1 LRILRFFLGLG
12 IALLVH
18 FVGLQL
24 VPQFPLA
31 VDLFLV
37 VLVFQGLDG
46 DAFAGLLAGVTIGLV
61 QDTLGGGI
69 YGLYGVT
76 DTVVGYATAKVA
88 QRVVIQRSTG
98 VMLAFT
104 LASAAQQVLLAVLA
118 LVVFPDP
125 VLPQPL
131 WALLRVGSTAVIG
144 LVVWTALGSWRAR
157 YASWR
162 SSRTSRVHFG

>member
-1 LRILRFFLGLG
+1 MRILRFFFGLGL
-12 IALLVH
+12 ALLVH

-24 VPQFPLA
+24 VSQFPLA

-37 VLVFQGLDG
+37 VLVFQGIDG
-46 DAFAGLLAGVTIGLV
+46 DALAALLAGITIGLV

-88 QRVVIQRSTG
+88 QRVVIQRATG

-104 LASAAQQVLLAVLA
+104 LASAAQQVLLAALA
-118 LVVFPDP
+118 LAVFPDP
-125 VLPQPL
+125 VLPQAL
-131 WALLRVGSTAVIG
+131 WALLRVALTAVIG
-144 LVVWTALGSWRAR
+144 LVIWTALGSWRAR

>member
-1 LRILRFFLGLG
+1 MRTLRFLLGLG

-37 VLVFQGLDG
+37 VLVFQGIDG
-46 DAFAGLLAGVTIGLV
+46 DALAGLLAGVVIGLV
-61 QDTLGGGI
+61 EDTLGGGV

-88 QRVVIQRSTG
+88 QRVVIQRATG

-118 LVVFPDP
+118 LAVFPDP

-131 WALLRVGSTAVIG
+131 WALLRVASTAGIG
-144 LVVWTALGSWRAR
+144 LVVWAVLGSFSAR

-162 SSRTSRVHFG
+162 TSRTSRVHFS

>member
-1 LRILRFFLGLG
+1 MRVLRFLLGLG
-12 IALLVH
+12 LALLVH
-18 FVGLQL
+18 FIGLQVL
-24 VPQFPLA
+24 PQFPLA
-31 VDLFLV
+31 IDLFLI
-37 VLVFQGLDG
+37 VLVFQALDG
-46 DAFAGLLAGVTIGLV
+46 EALAGLLAGVVVGLV
-61 QDTLGGGI
+61 QDTLGGGV

-76 DTVVGYATAKVA
+76 DTVIGYATAKVA
-88 QRVVIQRSTG
+88 QRVVIQRATG

-104 LASAAQQVLLAVLA
+104 LASAAQQVLLALLA

-131 WALLRVGSTAVIG
+131 WALLRVAASAAIG
-144 LVVWTALGSWRAR
+144 LFVWSAIGSWRAR

>member
-1 LRILRFFLGLG
+1 LRILRFFLGLAL
-12 IALLVH
+12 ALLVH
-18 FVGLQL
+18 FVGVRLAA
-24 VPQFPLA
+24 QFPLA
-31 VDLFLV
+31 VDLFLI
-37 VLVFQGLDG
+37 VLVFQGIDG
-46 DAFAGLLAGVTIGLV
+46 DALAGLLSGVLIGLV

-76 DTVVGYATAKVA
+76 DTVIGFATAKVA

-104 LASAAQQVLLAVLA
+104 LASAAQQVLLAALA

-131 WALLRVGSTAVIG
+131 WALLRVGITAVIG
-144 LVVWTALGSWRAR
+144 LTLWTMLGSWRSR

-162 SSRTSRVHFG
+162 SSRTARVHFG

>member
-12 IALLVH
+12 IALLIH

-31 VDLFLV
+31 IDLFLV
-37 VLVFQGLDG
+37 VLVFQGIEG
-46 DAFAGLLAGVTIGLV
+46 DALAGLLAGIVLGLV
-61 QDTLGGGI
+61 EDTLGGGV
-69 YGLYGVT
+69 YGIYGVT

-88 QRVVIQRSTG
+88 QRVVIQRATG

-104 LASAAQQVLLAVLA
+104 LASAAQQVLLAALA
-118 LVVFPDP
+118 LAVFPDP

-131 WALLRVGSTAVIG
+131 WALVRVAVTAVIG
-144 LVVWTALGSWRAR
+144 LLVWTALGSWRAR

-162 SSRTSRVHFG
+162 TNRTSRVHFG

>member
-1 LRILRFFLGLG
+1 MRTLRFFLGLAL
-12 IALLVH
+12 ALLAH
-18 FVGLQL
+18 FVGVRL

-37 VLVFQGLDG
+37 VLVFQGMDG
-46 DAFAGLLAGVTIGLV
+46 DALAGLLAGVLIGLV

-104 LASAAQQVLLAVLA
+104 LASAAQQVLLAFLA

-125 VLPQPL
+125 VLPQPA
-131 WALLRVGSTAVIG
+131 WALLRVATTAVIG
-144 LVVWTALGSWRAR
+144 LLVWTALGAWRAR

-162 SSRTSRVHFG
+162 SSRTARVHFN

>member
-1 LRILRFFLGLG
+1 MRILRFLLGLG

-31 VDLFLV
+31 VDLFLI
-37 VLVFQGLDG
+37 VLVFQGIDG
-46 DAFAGLLAGVTIGLV
+46 DALAGLLAGITIGLV

-88 QRVVIQRSTG
+88 QRVVIQRATG

-104 LASAAQQVLLAVLA
+104 LASAAQQVLLAA
-118 LVVFPDP
+118 QARAVFPDP

-131 WALLRVGSTAVIG
+131 WALLRVAITAVLG
-144 LVVWTALGSWRAR
+144 LMVWTALGSWRAR

>member
-1 LRILRFFLGLG
+1 LRILRFFIGLGL
-12 IALLVH
+12 ALVMH
-18 FVGLQL
+18 FVGLEL
-24 VPQFPLA
+24 VPRFPLA
-31 VDLFLV
+31 IDLFLV

-46 DAFAGLLAGVTIGLV
+46 DALAGLLCGVAIGLV
-61 QDTLGGGI
+61 EDTLGGGV

-88 QRVVIQRSTG
+88 QRVVIQRATG
-98 VMLAFT
+98 VLLAFT
-104 LASAAQQVLLAVLA
+104 LASAAQQVLLAALA
-118 LVVFPDP
+118 LAVLPDP

-131 WALLRVGSTAVIG
+131 WALLRVGLTALVG
-144 LVVWTALGSWRAR
+144 VVVWSALGSWRMR

>member
-1 LRILRFFLGLG
+1 MRILRFFFGLGL
-12 IALLVH
+12 ALLVH

-24 VPQFPLA
+24 VSQFPLA

-37 VLVFQGLDG
+37 VLVFQGIDG
-46 DAFAGLLAGVTIGLV
+46 DALAALLAGITIGLV

-76 DTVVGYATAKVA
+76 AKVA
-88 QRVVIQRSTG
+88 QRVVIQRATG

-104 LASAAQQVLLAVLA
+104 LASAAQQVLLAALA
-118 LVVFPDP
+118 LAVFPDP
-125 VLPQPL
+125 VLPQAL
-131 WALLRVGSTAVIG
+131 WALLRVALTAVIG
-144 LVVWTALGSWRAR
+144 LVIWTALGSWRAR

>member
-1 LRILRFFLGLG
+1 MRILRFFLGLG

-24 VPQFPLA
+24 VSQFPLA

-37 VLVFQGLDG
+37 VLVFQGIDG
-46 DAFAGLLAGVTIGLV
+46 DALAGLLAGVTIGLV
-61 QDTLGGGI
+61 QDTLGGGV

-88 QRVVIQRSTG
+88 QRVVIQRATG

-118 LVVFPDP
+118 LAVFPDP

-131 WALLRVGSTAVIG
+131 WALLRVASTAAIG